1 MVSRRV
7 RQVARTLQRA
17 ISQVILTELKDPRIG
32 FVTVTKVEPSP
43 DLRRA
48 QVSLSV
54 MGDEKA
60 ERLTLAALRHAAG
73 YIQTVV
79 SDRLHMRC
87 APVLEF
93 RVDQS
98 VKGTLRVSQLLEE
111 DRREQPG
118 YPEGPASGREAPA
131 DE

>member
-1 MVSRRV
+1 MASRRLQ
-7 RQVARTLQRA
+7 QVARTLQRE

-48 QVSLSV
+48 RVYLSV
-54 MGDEKA
+54 MGDEKG

-79 SDRLHMRC
+79 TDRLHMRY
-87 APVLEF
+87 APVLQF
-93 RVDQS
+93 QVDES

-111 DRREQPG
+111 DRGARVG
-118 YPEGPASGREAPA
+118 FHEGPVPGPETPA